1 MTDYNNILNGWDRIM
16 AAITFSEVGEPGT
29 ARVIMETNKENNKE
43 IVPTI
48 KFRTDKRPRVT
59 LRI

>member
-16 AAITFSEVGEPGT
+16 AAITFAEAGEAGT
-29 ARVIMETNKENNKE
+29 ARDMMESNKEDYKE

-48 KFRTDKRPRVT
+48 KIREDKRPKVT